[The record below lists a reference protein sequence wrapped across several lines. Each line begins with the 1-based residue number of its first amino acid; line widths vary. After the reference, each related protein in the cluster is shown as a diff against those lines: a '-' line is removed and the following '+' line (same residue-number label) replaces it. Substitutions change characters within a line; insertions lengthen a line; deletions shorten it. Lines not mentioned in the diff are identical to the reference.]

1 MSMTTEYVD
10 ELIAKSTPVFIQ
22 SLQSIFF
29 EESKLCKNKKYLLRD
44 FQTRLEN
51 IATWSPEVI
60 QEEFLRFQHMSR
72 CDWLDKLIHVSIV
85 SMADRISSNEFNE
98 NMLVLPDKAIFIH
111 KCYVNI
117 AREVWRKPIIM
128 YTGAKSKD
136 KIRYTHELK
145 EFIRKSIVSTIREF
159 IPFDKLISTVLSNK
173 RYSLQKEGES
183 VSVEDVTSS
192 DSKQEE
198 PLMITQRPL
207 YLEGGEPNPDE
218 NSVKVIITGKEF
230 MDSENTYLDSSIY
243 DRSSSAKD
251 VIEEPSADETMQEA
265 MEEDANKE
273 ETAVDVMH
281 EDVDK
286 EGSTDEIMDE
296 DVVKE
301 RSEDERM
308 EEVVLEDTEESVAI
322 PEESVAIT
330 EESAAITEESA
341 ANPEEPA
348 AIILEEPTAIPEEP
362 AVTKTTVKE
371 DVVHQTST
379 EDNISGGTKII
390 LQEDSDSD
398 EVGEIEITLQ
408 DNLEDLKFKLKKML
422 SRDTNGIELKR
433 KNKKKLVRE
442 MLKNRSV
449 LYVQ

>member
-1 MSMTTEYVD
+1 MSITTEYVD
-10 ELIAKSTPVFIQ
+10 ELIAKSTPIFIQ

-60 QEEFLRFQHMSR
+60 QEEYLRFQHMSR

-85 SMADRISSNEFNE
+85 SMADRISSKGFDE
-98 NMLVLPDKAIFIH
+98 NMIALPDKANFIH

-145 EFIRKSIVSTIREF
+145 EFIRKSIVTTIREF
-159 IPFDKLISTVLSNK
+159 IPFDKLISTVLNSK
-173 RYSLQKEGES
+173 RYSLQKSEES
-183 VSVEDVTSS
+183 VSVEDVTTSEL
-192 DSKQEE
+192 KEE
-198 PLMITQRPL
+198 PLMITQHPL
-207 YLEGGEPNPDE
+207 YLEGGESNPE
-218 NSVKVIITGKEF
+218 EGSVRVVLTGKELI
-230 MDSENTYLDSSIY
+230 DSEKTCSDDIMEDN
-243 DRSSSAKD
+243 
-251 VIEEPSADETMQEA
+251 VPEEP
-265 MEEDANKE
+265 MEEDA
-273 ETAVDVMH
+273 A
-281 EDVDK
+281 K
-286 EGSTDEIMDE
+286 EGSADEIMEEGVVEEGSADE
-296 DVVKE
+296 I
-301 RSEDERM
+301 M
-308 EEVVLEDTEESVAI
+308 EEPVV
-322 PEESVAIT
+322 
-330 EESAAITEESA
+330 
-341 ANPEEPA
+341 EEPA
-348 AIILEEPTAIPEEP
+348 VEEPAVEEPVVEEPAVEEPVVEASVMEEPAVEEPAVEASVMEEPAVEEPAVEEPAVEASVMEDPAVEASVMEEP
-362 AVTKTTVKE
+362 AVTEASTNKG
-371 DVVHQTST
+371 VV
-379 EDNISGGTKII
+379 GGTNII

-398 EVGEIEITLQ
+398 EVGDIEIKLQ
-408 DNLEDLKFKLKKML
+408 DNLEDLKFKLKEVL